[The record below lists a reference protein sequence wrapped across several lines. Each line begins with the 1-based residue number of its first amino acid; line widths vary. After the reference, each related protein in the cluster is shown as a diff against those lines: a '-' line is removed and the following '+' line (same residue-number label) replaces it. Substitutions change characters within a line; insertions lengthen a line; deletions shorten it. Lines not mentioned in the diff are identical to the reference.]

1 MIMNFVLL
9 FCILI
14 TIGLMIAIKK
24 NRHIENDFVQ
34 HDTKNLDSLWLNFVL
49 FGITIYSIVLGNYFK
64 G

>member
-1 MIMNFVLL
+1 MIMSFVLL

-34 HDTKNLDSLWLNFVL
+34 NDTKNLDSLWLHFVL